1 MANFVSGY
9 QRHVDA
15 FSDFVF
21 VHDIDSLSDE
31 QLDAHGYYR
40 GFVCPHGHYIRNKD
54 KHWCYECVRKIMNN
68 NCGFDINY
76 MHGQYKIKLLSLW
89 ERITIGEPDEC
100 WDSHTL
106 TTPRVNIPSY
116 RSLNKPRVT
125 DNINVHKVIYHCAWG
140 DVGSLFVTRTCKNKK
155 CMNPLHMVSSWNRV
169 FPPETMHPFCP
180 EFDPQKLMY
189 FARNNMQ
196 EKPKQLLE
204 AEYKNT
210 IQHPLVNKNTPD
222 YDEEKEMYYGLYA
235 KKYHK
240 SSKKE
245 SG

>member
-125 DNINVHKVIYHCAWG
+125 DNINVHKVIYHCAWEALIISNG
-140 DVGSLFVTRTCKNKK
+140 FKTTKGFQTCADLTSRRERSTRGPINRGVRQSVT
-155 CMNPLHMVSSWNRV
+155 V
-169 FPPETMHPFCP
+169 
-180 EFDPQKLMY
+180 
-189 FARNNMQ
+189 
-196 EKPKQLLE
+196 
-204 AEYKNT
+204 
-210 IQHPLVNKNTPD
+210 
-222 YDEEKEMYYGLYA
+222 
-235 KKYHK
+235 
-240 SSKKE
+240 
-245 SG
+245 